1 MKKRIDI
8 DQELYNK
15 LVGLGK
21 GDSKKERAAD
31 GIKYILDEFEKM
43 QNQIFTEKLILL
55 NEEQLNLLNR
65 LKAFDV
71 ISSVKEGINTTIL
84 DFYEKNKADII
95 NQLENNS

>member
-15 LVGLGK
+15 LVGFGK
-21 GDSKKERAAD
+21 GDSKKERATD

-43 QNQIFTEKLILL
+43 ENQIFTEKLILL
-55 NEEQLNLLNR
+55 SEEELNLLNR

-71 ISSVKEGINTTIL
+71 ISSIKEGINATIL

-95 NQLENNS
+95 NQLENDS